1 MRCTFRKPLKFKGAY
16 IGTDEERNAYEIS
29 AAFTVAGRKQE
40 NNCSFKRYPRS
51 RFAVNLCQEKFQR
64 AFRTLLVLVPA
75 FKYLLR
81 PIILRM
87 VMHLTH

>member
-16 IGTDEERNAYEIS
+16 IGTDEERNAYEII
-29 AAFTVAGRKQE
+29 AAFTVAGHKQE
-40 NNCSFKRYPRS
+40 NNILSSFTQGLVSWSVFVRKNS
-51 RFAVNLCQEKFQR
+51 REH
-64 AFRTLLVLVPA
+64 FRTLLVLVPA